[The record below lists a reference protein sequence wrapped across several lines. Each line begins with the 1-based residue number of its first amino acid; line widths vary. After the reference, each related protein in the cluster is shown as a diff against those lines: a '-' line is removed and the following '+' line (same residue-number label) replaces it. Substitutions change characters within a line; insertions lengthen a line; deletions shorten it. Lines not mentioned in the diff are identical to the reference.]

1 MEKVNKSQIVRDRFI
16 APAKAAGLTWRDII
30 QDVMVHMGMD
40 RATAR
45 SYLVNCW
52 DRKGRG
58 DRAAKKT
65 EPTVPQMFQLPTV
78 PLLTYTPTPR
88 MTLEE
93 ALAQIPER
101 NDRGHFIK
109 REQRIEMAQELMAAA

>member
-1 MEKVNKSQIVRDRFI
+1 MSKVNKSQIVRDQFI

-30 QDVMVHMGMD
+30 QDVMTHMGMD

-52 DRKGRG
+52 ERKGRG
-58 DRAAKKT
+58 DRAAKT
-65 EPTVPQMFQLPTV
+65 PAVTIPQMFQLPTV
-78 PLLTYTPTPR
+78 PLLTYTPTLR

-93 ALAQIPER
+93 ALEQIPLR

-109 REQRIEMAQELMAAA
+109 RDRRIEMAQELMAAA